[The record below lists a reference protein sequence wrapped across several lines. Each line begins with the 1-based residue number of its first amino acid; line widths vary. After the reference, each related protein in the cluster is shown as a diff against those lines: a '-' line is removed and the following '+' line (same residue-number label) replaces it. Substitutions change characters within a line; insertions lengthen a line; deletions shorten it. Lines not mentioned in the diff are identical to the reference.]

1 MTIPPLS
8 YHHGISPTPL
18 LNATLGACL
27 DRAAETWPDREAVV
41 VRDQAV
47 RLTFAALH
55 TEVERVA
62 AGLIAL
68 GLVPG
73 ERVGLWSP
81 NRVEWVI
88 CQYAT
93 AKAGL
98 ILVNLN
104 PGYRESEL
112 EFALNKVQC
121 AAIICADRFRTTDYI
136 GILRSLAPELAECAP
151 GALTAARL
159 PHLRLAIH
167 FAATEEPGFLTLDA
181 VRAMDGPA
189 HRGRLAELA
198 MLLEPDDPIN
208 IQFTS
213 GTTGSPKAAALSHFG
228 LVNNALFFAESA
240 GIAGGERFCN
250 PLPLYHVGGMVLGSI
265 AGLLKGLTAI
275 WLGEAFEPGAA
286 LLAVAEERCELLLGV
301 PTMYVAMLN
310 HPDFASF
317 DLAPLRIGLIGG
329 SPCPE
334 EVMKR
339 MEAAMGLAGTVIVY
353 GMTELSGSSMQ
364 TVPDDTLARRVTT
377 IGRPLGHMEIKLVDP
392 AGRTVP
398 HGEQGELCFRG
409 FMVMRGYWGDPE
421 KTAETIDAAR
431 WLHSGDLGR
440 MDAEG
445 YVTITGRSKDMVI
458 RGGENIYPRE
468 VEEFLFSHPVVAD
481 VQVFGVPDPHWGEEL
496 CAWVRLRPGSSAS
509 EEEIRAFCRGRIT
522 HFKIPRHIR
531 FVDAFP
537 MTVTGKVQK
546 FIMREAMVVELAQG

>member
-1 MTIPPLS
+1 MAGADSS
-8 YHHGISPTPL
+8 YHHTTSTIPL
-18 LNATLGACL
+18 LNLTLGACL
-27 DRAAETWPDREAVV
+27 DRAAAAWPGRMAIV
-41 VRDQAV
+41 VRDQAI

-55 TEVERVA
+55 AEVERVA

-68 GLVPG
+68 GLAPG

-88 CQYAT
+88 CQFAT

-104 PGYRESEL
+104 PGYRAAEL
-112 EFALNKVQC
+112 EYALNKVQC
-121 AAIICADRFRTTDYI
+121 AAIISADRFRTTDYI
-136 GILRSLAPELAECAP
+136 AILRELAPELADCPP
-151 GALTAARL
+151 GALTAAGL

-167 FAATEEPGFLTLDA
+167 FAPTEEPGFLTLDA
-181 VRAMDGPA
+181 VRAMDGAAPRA
-189 HRGRLAELA
+189 RLAELA
-198 MLLEPDDPIN
+198 AVLEPDDPIN

-213 GTTGSPKAAALSHFG
+213 GTTGSPKAATLTHFG
-228 LVNNALFFAESA
+228 LVNDARFFAEVL
-240 GIAGGERFCN
+240 GIQGGERFCN

-265 AGLLKGLTAI
+265 AGVLMGLTGV

-286 LLAVAEERCELLLGV
+286 LQAVAEERCDILFGV

-310 HPDFASF
+310 HAEFSSF
-317 DLAPLRIGLIGG
+317 DLGPLRLGLIGG

-334 EVMKR
+334 EVMRR
-339 MEAAMGLAGTVIVY
+339 METAMGLTGTSIIY
-353 GMTELSGSSMQ
+353 GMTELSGSAMQ
-364 TVPDDTLARRVTT
+364 TMPDDTMQRRVTT

-398 HGEQGELCFRG
+398 RGEQGELCLRG
-409 FMVMRGYWGDPE
+409 FNVMRGYWGDPE

-440 MDAEG
+440 MDADG

-468 VEEFLFSHPVVAD
+468 VEEFLFSHPAVAD

-496 CAWVRLRPGSSAS
+496 CAWVRLRPGTSAS

-522 HFKIPRHIR
+522 HFKIPRHVR
-531 FVDAFP
+531 FVDTFP

-546 FIMREAMVVELAQG
+546 FIMREAMAGELAQG